1 MSRSSAA
8 MKQEGFFISDEGVAK
23 RKKIVRQDRWH
34 LEAGRCHLEI
44 QGNKVD
50 VLNVSTFG
58 CALIVTPA
66 VDKALTPIFLQQE
79 TVMAKVFF
87 DGTETQSLQLRK
99 VRDEALSTS
108 TTGEMVWAMEV
119 VGEPFKIERIKVLE
133 TTTAILRKQ
142 NEYTAKIQRLPES
155 YRQFVFQMRD
165 WFEKLKTEVDQ
176 LEKDAPVDN
185 IQSSQ
190 EYRATAV
197 ENISDYLSSVMGQVY
212 TKIPSLMTTINP
224 EDQALAVEFIREQV
238 GHYFW
243 GAPFAARAYF
253 KPRGYAGDYEMMN
266 HLYRADITGRT
277 LFDQCVHKFFLG
289 EPPGAAVKNRGV
301 YLAGKLQEMFKA
313 NAGKGPLK
321 IISVAS
327 GPAFEQQAFL
337 QNCKEFH
344 GTQASFT
351 CLDQDEESL
360 KHAQRQI
367 GSIERFVKSGFNF
380 NFKNLAI
387 RNVIAAGLPDAG
399 YDLIY
404 SAGLFDYL
412 TDPVAQMAAQK
423 MMASLKPGGKLIIGN
438 FSTNNNWAP
447 LMELILDWNLIY
459 RSKEDLERLFKPL
472 GSKIHVETEPL
483 GVNLFAV
490 IEK

>member
-1 MSRSSAA
+1 MSRSTTA
-8 MKQEGFFISDEGVAK
+8 MKHEGFFISEDGVTK
-23 RKKIVRQDRWH
+23 RKKIVRQDRVYV
-34 LEAGRCHLEI
+34 EPGRCFLEI
-44 QGNKVD
+44 QGVKIEVMNI
-50 VLNVSTFG
+50 STFG
-58 CALIVTPA
+58 CATVLGPA
-66 VDKALTPIFLQQE
+66 VVTELAPLFQTGDMVT
-79 TVMAKVFF
+79 AKVIF
-87 DGTETQSLQLRK
+87 DGTETQTLHIRK
-99 VRDEALSTS
+99 VREEAHPTSSTDE
-108 TTGEMVWAMEV
+108 VIWAMET
-119 VGEPFKIERIKVLE
+119 VGEPFKVERIKVLE
-133 TTTAILRKQ
+133 TTTAILHKQ

-155 YRQFVFQMRD
+155 YRQFVYQMRD
-165 WFEKLKTEVDQ
+165 WFEKLKVQVDQ

-197 ENISDYLSSVMGQVY
+197 ENIAVYLSGVISQVY
-212 TKIPSLMTTINP
+212 EKIPHLMKTINT
-224 EDQALAVEFIREQV
+224 EDQALAVEFIREQI

-243 GAPFAARAYF
+243 GVPFAARAYY

-289 EPPGAAVKNRGV
+289 EPPGAAVKNRGQ
-301 YLAGKLQEMFKA
+301 YLSEKLQSLFK
-313 NAGKGPLK
+313 NHDWKEPMK
-321 IISVAS
+321 VISVAS
-327 GPAFEQQAFL
+327 GPAFEQQIFL
-337 QNCKEFH
+337 REGKEFY
-344 GTQASFT
+344 GRPVSFT

-360 KHAQRQI
+360 KHAQKQI
-367 GSIERFVKSGFNF
+367 GSIERFVKSGFEF
-380 NFKNLAI
+380 NFKNHAI
-387 RNVIAAGLPDAG
+387 RNVIAAGLPDTG

-438 FSTNNNWAP
+438 FSDKNSWAP

-459 RSKEDLERLFKPL
+459 RSVSDMERLFKGFGKL
-472 GSKIHVETEPL
+472 HVEQEPL
-483 GVNLFAV
+483 GVNLFVV